1 MSIWT
6 EYTKR
11 IMEICGVDE
20 MTAKE
25 VLYTMEHTAFD
36 FSQCTDREFAQK
48 QNSFFKK

>member
-25 VLYTMEHTAFD
+25 VLYTMECTAFD
-36 FSQCTDREFAQK
+36 FSQCTDREFAQEA
-48 QNSFFKK
+48 